1 MKQVFKTLVCKAESS
16 EDGTITAVASTPDED
31 RYGDVVAPS
40 WKLDD
45 FRRSPVIMHAHDYEG
60 PVVGKALE
68 IDVVGDTLMMTVEF
82 DTDET
87 NPLGRRL
94 AQQYKNGF
102 MSAFSV
108 GFAPG
113 KSTERSKLDK
123 DHPSYSEKGGYLL
136 EDNSLLEV
144 SAVAIPA
151 NPQALAV
158 RAKRWSLELHQK
170 QAEEAAEVEEQQA
183 EEVTKADPVEVPAPS
198 GFHWMDYEGGP
209 VLMAGDEVDHDGA
222 SASFAFEVVDEHDP
236 DRLKDEYK
244 EDEDAEE
251 VDAEE
256 VEAEA
261 YEDEDEEEED
271 KLRSIV
277 RDELLSLFGAVE
289 DEPVQRGFDLLFADD
304 QPDADGS
311 CDLEALFNQGE

>member
-1 MKQVFKTLVCKAESS
+1 
-16 EDGTITAVASTPDED
+16 
-31 RYGDVVAPS
+31 
-40 WKLDD
+40 
-45 FRRSPVIMHAHDYEG
+45 
-60 PVVGKALE
+60 
-68 IDVVGDTLMMTVEF
+68 
-82 DTDET
+82 
-87 NPLGRRL
+87 
-94 AQQYKNGF
+94 
-102 MSAFSV
+102 
-108 GFAPG
+108 
-113 KSTERSKLDK
+113 
-123 DHPSYSEKGGYLL
+123 
-136 EDNSLLEV
+136 
-144 SAVAIPA
+144 
-151 NPQALAV
+151 
-158 RAKRWSLELHQK
+158 
-170 QAEEAAEVEEQQA
+170 
-183 EEVTKADPVEVPAPS
+183 
-198 GFHWMDYEGGP
+198 
-209 VLMAGDEVDHDGA
+209 AGDEVDHDGA

>member
-1 MKQVFKTLVCKAESS
+1 MKHVFKTIVCKS
-16 EDGTITAVASTPDED
+16 EGSQDGIVTAVASTPDPD

-45 FRRSPVIMHAHDYEG
+45 FRRNAVIVHNHDYEG

-68 IDVVGDTLMMTVEF
+68 IDVVGDQLMMKVQF

-123 DHPSYSEKGGYLL
+123 DHPAYSQKGGYLL

-144 SAVAIPA
+144 SAVSIPA

-158 RAKRWSLELHQK
+158 RAKRWMLKMQDEDQDETKQK
-170 QAEEAAEVEEQQA
+170 AA
-183 EEVTKADPVEVPAPS
+183 PVEIPAPE
-198 GFHWMDYEGGP
+198 GYHWMDYEGGP
-209 VLMAGDEVDHDGA
+209 VLMAGDEADHPG
-222 SASFAFEVVDEHDP
+222 SFASFPFEVVDEHDP
-236 DRLKDEYK
+236 ERLKDEYK
-244 EDEDAEE
+244 EEEPAEE
-251 VDAEE
+251 EPADEEPAEE
-256 VEAEA
+256 IEEEA
-261 YEDEDEEEED
+261 YGDDEDEDYKE
-271 KLRSIV
+271 LRSIV
-277 RDELLSLFGAVE
+277 RDEILNLFGTVGNTQIE
-289 DEPVQRGFDLLFADD
+289 RGFNALFADD
-304 QPDADGS
+304 QAISDDDDFAS
-311 CDLEALFNQGE
+311 LFNQG